1 VRHTYARWIQID
13 VRHPQPIEARIK
25 ERSMS
30 CQFPQPGDDRIKALY
45 NDPARHTYKAI
56 AAALDMKL
64 GTVIG
69 RLYRMQMA
77 GEIVPRNPRSPDGV
91 SFGEA
96 LRAQRLVAE
105 ALRESADPRMQAL
118 LAEREREWN

>member
-1 VRHTYARWIQID
+1 VRHNYARWIPID
-13 VRHPQPIEARIK
+13 VRHPQPIVARLK

-56 AAALDMKL
+56 AVALGMNL
-64 GTVIG
+64 NTVVG
-69 RLYRMQMA
+69 RLRRMQVA
-77 GEIVPRNPRSPDGV
+77 GEVVPRNPRSPDDL

-96 LRAQRLVAE
+96 LREQRLEAE
-105 ALRESADPRMQAL
+105 ALRKSADPMMQAL